1 MILKKAYEKCTRNR
15 EGIIRLRREII
26 QCIENSIGKFASPKE
41 IKLVYDLPR
50 TPTGKTVRK
59 IIGEKGNLNNK
70 NFHDGYSPT

>member
-1 MILKKAYEKCTRNR
+1 LVKTRNYTVY
-15 EGIIRLRREII
+15 
-26 QCIENSIGKFASPKE
+26 ENSIGKFASPKE

-70 NFHDGYSPT
+70 NFHDGYSPPHDNLNEIL

>member
-1 MILKKAYEKCTRNR
+1 MVKTRN
-15 EGIIRLRREII
+15 I

-70 NFHDGYSPT
+70 NFHDGLAPHDNLNEIL